1 MAFLKHL
8 HDCLIGSPDIFTD
21 YRVAGQC
28 SGIFREVSEDESRKH
43 DKEQNGKHQ
52 YTADGCSSFR
62 KGAPVPEYCT
72 DDSKRTAHQ
81 GCFWHVTY
89 APFAV
94 GLAAVSGQWIHCS
107 YFAAAGSIWC
117 FFDRILCIL
126 LVPGGTIHGLYRRV
140 GALSRSCILVGMV
153 QGKIPVSGASGF
165 GTGDP
170 SATDFYIIIGRT
182 AARIDA
188 I

>member
-81 GCFWHVTY
+81 GCFGMLHTLLSLWGWRQFLDNGFIVATLPLPEVY
-89 APFAV
+89 GVFST
-94 GLAAVSGQWIHCS
+94 VSCA
-107 YFAAAGSIWC
+107 YC
-117 FFDRILCIL
+117 
-126 LVPGGTIHGLYRRV
+126 LYQV
-140 GALSRSCILVGMV
+140 E
-153 QGKIPVSGASGF
+153 
-165 GTGDP
+165 P
-170 SATDFYIIIGRT
+170 STDCT
-182 AARIDA
+182 VE
-188 I
+188 

>member
-72 DDSKRTAHQ
+72 DDSKRTANQ

-94 GLAAVSGQWIHCS
+94 GLAAVSGQWIHCRLLCRCRK
-107 YFAAAGSIWC
+107 YMV
-117 FFDRILCIL
+117 FFRPYPVHTACTRWNHPRT
-126 LVPGGTIHGLYRRV
+126 VP
-140 GALSRSCILVGMV
+140 
-153 QGKIPVSGASGF
+153 
-165 GTGDP
+165 
-170 SATDFYIIIGRT
+170 
-182 AARIDA
+182 
-188 I
+188 

>member
-1 MAFLKHL
+1 M
-8 HDCLIGSPDIFTD
+8 GSISTPP
-21 YRVAGQC
+21 
-28 SGIFREVSEDESRKH
+28 
-43 DKEQNGKHQ
+43 
-52 YTADGCSSFR
+52 TA
-62 KGAPVPEYCT
+62 APVFARVRLCRNTVPM
-72 DDSKRTAHQ
+72 TAR
-81 GCFWHVTY
+81 GL
-89 APFAV
+89 PIKAV
-94 GLAAVSGQWIHCS
+94 FGMLHTLLSLWGWRQFLDNGFIVG

-188 I
+188 HIGSKGFLCVCSLDGTYLTVISLCNVADDLIGKVSAFVQG